1 MNTVHVYMK
10 FQILMLQ
17 GSTYIEFFTE
27 AERGKLK
34 YILEFVGKRS
44 YDIVFPANYI
54 THGGEI

>member
-1 MNTVHVYMK
+1 
-10 FQILMLQ
+10 MLQ